1 MNIMRKISGN
11 EKVNLVLLIELNFI
25 VLAREYN
32 NVISGEVYHRCL
44 RYMDKYI
51 GCDFEMTS

>member
-32 NVISGEVYHRCL
+32 NVLSGEVYHR
-44 RYMDKYI
+44 
-51 GCDFEMTS
+51 

>member
-32 NVISGEVYHRCL
+32 NVISGEVNHR
-44 RYMDKYI
+44 
-51 GCDFEMTS
+51 